1 MKFKS
6 FIAFSIVVPFL
17 TSTAIILAQTS
28 LDDDSKNDIEPTS
41 PLVTA
46 MKVETSPVLDGEVLN
61 DAAWEAAKAVTG
73 FWQTTPDQGQAASE
87 KTEVRIIYTNRTLYF
102 GVVCYDREPQRI
114 IVSDSRRDASL
125 EQTDSFQL

>member
-1 MKFKS
+1 LKFKS
-6 FIAFSIVVPFL
+6 FIAFSILVPFL

-46 MKVETSPVLDGEVLN
+46 MKVETPPVLDGEVLN
-61 DAAWEAAKAVTG
+61 DAAWQAAKAVTG

-87 KTEVRIIYTNRTLYF
+87 KNRGTYYLHQPHPLF
-102 GVVCYDREPQRI
+102 RCG
-114 IVSDSRRDASL
+114 L
-125 EQTDSFQL
+125 L

>member
-6 FIAFSIVVPFL
+6 FIAFSILVPFL

-46 MKVETSPVLDGEVLN
+46 MKVETPPVLDGEVLN

-73 FWQTTPDQGQAASE
+73 FWQTTPDQGQAELPDQTSYSA
-87 KTEVRIIYTNRTLYF
+87 
-102 GVVCYDREPQRI
+102 DRPGRGEGM
-114 IVSDSRRDASL
+114 RRGL
-125 EQTDSFQL
+125 LLHRRFEELGC